1 MANICYNEFLISC
14 EDPEI
19 INKIENKLT
28 ELFASI
34 DIDIW
39 YCEDDT
45 IEGSFESRWA
55 FPMNLFLDFF
65 DEFKDNTIYMRCL
78 STEWSC
84 NYVAMNVYTD
94 NEWKPE
100 QTFDF

>member
-1 MANICYNEFLISC
+1 MANVCYNEFLISC
-14 EDPEI
+14 EDSEI

-39 YCEDDT
+39 YCEDGY
-45 IEGSFESRWA
+45 IEGSFESRWN
-55 FPMNLFLDFF
+55 FPMNLFSDFF
-65 DEFKDNTIYMRCL
+65 NEFKDDTIYMRCL

-94 NEWKPE
+94 GKWKPE

>member
-1 MANICYNEFLISC
+1 MANICYNEFIISC
-14 EDPEI
+14 EDLEI

-39 YCEDDT
+39 YCEDGY
-45 IEGSFESRWA
+45 IEGSFESRWN
-55 FPMNLFLDFF
+55 FPMNLFSDFF
-65 DEFKDNTIYMRCL
+65 NEFKDDTIYMRCL

-84 NYVAMNVYTD
+84 SYVAMNVYTD
-94 NEWKPE
+94 GKWKPE